1 MVRCMTT
8 QLTLVHLPRP
18 RRTPPAPVEA
28 AVPTAPWRL
37 DERTRAVGRAGIA
50 QARAVL
56 AEARRPADLPGSDE
70 PAAA

>member
-1 MVRCMTT
+1 MTT

-18 RRTPPAPVEA
+18 SRTTPAPVEA
-28 AVPTAPWRL
+28 TAPASPWQL

-56 AEARRPADLPGSDE
+56 AEARRSAEVPGSDE

>member
-1 MVRCMTT
+1 MTT
-8 QLTLVHLPRP
+8 QLTLVPLPR
-18 RRTPPAPVEA
+18 RSRTAPAPVEA
-28 AVPTAPWRL
+28 AAPASPWRL

-56 AEARRPADLPGSDE
+56 AEARRSVELPDSDE

>member
-8 QLTLVHLPRP
+8 QLTLVPLPR
-18 RRTPPAPVEA
+18 RSRSTPAPVEA
-28 AVPTAPWRL
+28 AAPAAPWRL

-56 AEARRPADLPGSDE
+56 AEARRPVELPDSDE

>member
-1 MVRCMTT
+1 MTT

-18 RRTPPAPVEA
+18 SRTTPAPVEA
-28 AVPTAPWRL
+28 AAPASPWRL

-56 AEARRPADLPGSDE
+56 AEARRPAEVPGSDE